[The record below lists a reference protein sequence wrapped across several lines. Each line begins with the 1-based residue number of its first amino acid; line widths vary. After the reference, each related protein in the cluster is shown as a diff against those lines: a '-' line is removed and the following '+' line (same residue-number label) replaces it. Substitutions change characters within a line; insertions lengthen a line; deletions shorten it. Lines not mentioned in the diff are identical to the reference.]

1 MSARKHQSYF
11 SQTTQTRIDT
21 QAQSYSNAM
30 TQFHQK
36 HTRACIL
43 MDPNNK
49 SFALISI
56 LANVCKEAPVSR
68 GTYRYYLPPSTKS
81 QPSGHLHSNI
91 LTSIS
96 QRILE
101 RAGRNWRQHVLST
114 PSSSACISTASYNS
128 TQILFPPSKPS
139 KPLDNKAPKAFFRV
153 LFTRFIALK
162 TLSQARSRF
171 NLHGAQVILMSWVTK
186 KLISLLKRA
195 LKEETQFSRTSTPRY
210 SKQ

>member
-56 LANVCKEAPVSR
+56 FANVCKEVGAR
-68 GTYRYYLPPSTKS
+68 IGTTCPHLQNLNLPDISIAISSPQYLSVYSSELAAIDASISYLHHLAQHAYLPPLTTVRRFSFRPPNPPSPWTTKRLKPSSEYYLP
-81 QPSGHLHSNI
+81 G
-91 LTSIS
+91 
-96 QRILE
+96 
-101 RAGRNWRQHVLST
+101 LS
-114 PSSSACISTASYNS
+114 
-128 TQILFPPSKPS
+128 
-139 KPLDNKAPKAFFRV
+139 
-153 LFTRFIALK
+153 
-162 TLSQARSRF
+162 
-171 NLHGAQVILMSWVTK
+171 H
-186 KLISLLKRA
+186 
-195 LKEETQFSRTSTPRY
+195 
-210 SKQ
+210 